1 MLPIDKL
8 HFWKGKISLFFFVC
22 CCHNWALCQLPKSEF
37 FFTEWSLVYAQTEGR
52 GKLLNLDNCAAVS
65 RGILRTGPWVEF
77 GKIFCGKLWALLMTS
92 DQW

>member
-1 MLPIDKL
+1 L
-8 HFWKGKISLFFFVC
+8 
-22 CCHNWALCQLPKSEF
+22 
-37 FFTEWSLVYAQTEGR
+37 TEWSLVYAQTEGR

-92 DQW
+92 DQ